1 MKQTFFKYAGVS
13 LKRSDVVKLI
23 QKFFERCLGF
33 APSSRSFDRIYS
45 YPYFYKDTRLSDV
58 IVNFEVNR
66 CRYHLFLSLDRDSK
80 LELVSDI
87 FDEDPCLGI
96 LYSWELKD
104 FLDDIIEPR
113 LEKIGGVV

>member
-13 LKRSDVVKLI
+13 FKRSDVVKLI
-23 QKFFERCLGF
+23 QKFFDRCLGF
-33 APSSRSFDRIYS
+33 APSSRSFYHIYS
-45 YPYFYKDTRLSDV
+45 YPYFNKDTHLSDV

-66 CRYHLFLSLDRDSK
+66 CRYYLFLSLDHDSK

-87 FDEDPCLGI
+87 YDENPCLGI
-96 LYSWELKD
+96 LDSWELKD

-113 LEKIGGVV
+113 LEKKEAVV